1 MVCIK
6 YILIYYNGHED
17 SKDPSLKLVIKS
29 LDFTLGTIH
38 KESWKPSELAIKS
51 LDFKQTYIYN
61 YVQQIIEILKW

>member
-1 MVCIK
+1 MGGHLNLRIIRQTKLVIKSLDFRHHTMVCIK

-38 KESWKPSELAIKS
+38 KES
-51 LDFKQTYIYN
+51 
-61 YVQQIIEILKW
+61 